1 MMIKKIN
8 VKMMNNKAYLFSAL
22 ILSAIVILMNGC
34 KGDGLL
40 HDASG
45 SFEADEIIIAAEAM
59 GTVVTLDLQEG
70 EKVKKG
76 QQLGVI
82 DSIQLLLQKDQIQ
95 ASVEAVRLKQ
105 NEAEPQLAVIRK
117 QITTAK
123 NELEA
128 AYSQQATL
136 AKEQA
141 RIHKLFQGAAATQ
154 QQKDDIDGKAEVMQ
168 KQLTT
173 INSKIDVLKAQYEST
188 AAAVRIQNRGLL
200 SEVKPLEKKGEILKD
215 QLLRTRILAPSNGV
229 VLTQY
234 VREGE
239 WVSPGKAVCK
249 IANLDE
255 MTLRA
260 YISGDQLPKVKLGQK
275 VSVFIESGDGKEKT
289 YSGTLSWIAD
299 KAEFTPKTIQ
309 TRDERTQLVYAVKIK
324 VKNDGWI
331 KIGMYGEVDL
341 DPKS

>member
-1 MMIKKIN
+1 MMLKMKK
-8 VKMMNNKAYLFSAL
+8 VKTMNSKSYIYSTLL
-22 ILSAIVILMNGC
+22 LSAMVLFLYSC

-59 GTVVTLDLQEG
+59 GAVVSMDLQEG
-70 EKVKKG
+70 AKVTKG
-76 QQLGVI
+76 QLLGRI
-82 DSIQLLLQKDQIQ
+82 DSLQLYLQKDQVN

-123 NELEA
+123 NEWEA
-128 AYSQQATL
+128 ASSQL
-136 AKEQA
+136 ASISKEQA
-141 RIHKLFQGAAATQ
+141 RIHKLFAGAAATQ
-154 QQKDDIDGKAEVMQ
+154 QQKDDIDGKTEVMQ
-168 KQLTT
+168 KQLAA
-173 INSKIDVLKAQYEST
+173 INSRIDVLKAQYEST
-188 AAAVRIQNRGLL
+188 AAAVRIQNRALL
-200 SEVKPLEKKGEILKD
+200 SEVKPLEKKGEILND
-215 QLLRTRILAPSNGV
+215 QLLRTRIIAPSDGI

-260 YISGDQLPKVKLGQK
+260 YISGDQLHNAKLGKK
-275 VSVFIESGDGKEKT
+275 VNVFIESGEKKEKA
-289 YSGTLSWIAD
+289 YSGTLTWIAD

-309 TRDERTQLVYAVKIK
+309 TRDERTQLVYAVNIK
-324 VKNDGWI
+324 VKNYGLI
-331 KIGMYGEVDL
+331 KIGMYGEGDL
-341 DPKS
+341 SPKS

>member
-1 MMIKKIN
+1 MITYTTSKI
-8 VKMMNNKAYLFSAL
+8 KMISSSKYIFAL
-22 ILSAIVILMNGC
+22 IIGVMLAMLPSC
-34 KGDGLL
+34 KNDGMV

-45 SFEADEIIIAAEAM
+45 SFEADEVIVAAEAM
-59 GTVVTLDLQEG
+59 GTVLSLDIEEG
-70 EKVKKG
+70 ASVKKG
-76 QQLGVI
+76 QVLGKI
-82 DSIQLLLQKDQIQ
+82 DSIQLHLQKSQVD

-123 NELEA
+123 NEWEA
-128 AYSQQATL
+128 ASVQL
-136 AKEQA
+136 ASLVKEQN
-141 RIHKLFQGAAATQ
+141 RIHKLFAGGAATQ
-154 QQKDDIDGKAEVMQ
+154 QQKDDVDGKTEVMH
-168 KQLTT
+168 KQLTA
-173 INSKIDVLKAQYEST
+173 ISSKIDVLKAQYESVS
-188 AAAVRIQNRGLL
+188 AAVRIQNRGLM
-200 SEVKPLEKKGEILKD
+200 SEVKPLEKKGDILND
-215 QLLRTRILAPSNGV
+215 QILRTRILAPVDGI

-260 YISGDQLPKVKLGQK
+260 YISGEQLPKVKLGQK
-275 VSVFIESGDGKEKT
+275 VNVFIESDEDAEKS
-289 YSGTLSWIAD
+289 YVGTLTWIAE

-324 VKNDGWI
+324 IKNDGLI

-341 DPKS
+341 TPKR